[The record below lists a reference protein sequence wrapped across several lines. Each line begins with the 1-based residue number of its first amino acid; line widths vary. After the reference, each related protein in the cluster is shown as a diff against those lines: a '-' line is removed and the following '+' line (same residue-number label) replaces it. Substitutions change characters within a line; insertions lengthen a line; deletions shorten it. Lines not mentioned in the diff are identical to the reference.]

1 MITTDLH
8 TISTYLLARK
18 ETLAVAE
25 SVTSGLVMASFSLAK
40 NATQFFQGGITA
52 YNLGQK
58 TKQLSVDPILA
69 EGVNSVSEYVSEKM
83 SVEVAKVFCSHWG
96 LGITGYAVPVPALKI
111 RSCYALFTLSYNGSV
126 VYAGRI
132 DTKLKGQSVV
142 QNFFA
147 KKILKEFALLLE
159 RKNVNTP

>member
-1 MITTDLH
+1 MITTDLN
-8 TISTYLLARK
+8 TISKYLLARK

-58 TKQLSVDPILA
+58 TKHLSVNPILA
-69 EGVNSVSEYVSEKM
+69 EEVNCVSEYVSEKM
-83 SVEVAKVFCSHWG
+83 SLETAKIFCSHWG

-111 RSCYALFTLSYNGSV
+111 RSCYAFFTVSYNGSAV
-126 VYAGRI
+126 LSGRI
-132 DTKLKGQSVV
+132 DTKLKGQSAV
-142 QNFFA
+142 QNYFV
-147 KKILKEFALLLE
+147 KKVLKEYSLLLARE
-159 RKNVNTP
+159 TGDMP